1 MAKKWKKH
9 KKHRRFPVFLLLV
22 AAFLC
27 AVLLSGGEKDGESAY
42 MIAKTGVITATE
54 TFSGLFLYEETVVT
68 AAAAGTFSTHFCA
81 GDRISAGESAGELKL
96 LNDINTDPVKTM
108 ASPAAGIFSPTVDGW
123 ETVLTASQVKD
134 LDLNAVFKA
143 YETPKTQITA
153 FRHRGDPCF
162 KVMDNKQKVYLLLS
176 LKDVC
181 LTAKTVPLSLLGGET
196 EAEVVFTKQY
206 VAEHYALLALSPQ
219 DDYFKSREV
228 TADCILSQEEGV
240 VISAS
245 AVTKRHGETGVYCL
259 NRGNLRFCPVA
270 VLAEEDRKVLV
281 EGIEAGTCILC
292 DAD

>member
-1 MAKKWKKH
+1 MAKKSKNH
-9 KKHRRFPVFLLLV
+9 KKHRRFPVFLLLA

-27 AVLLSGGEKDGESAY
+27 AVLLSGGEKEGESAY
-42 MIAKTGVITATE
+42 MIAETGVITATE

-68 AAAAGTFSTHFCA
+68 AAAAGTFSTDFRS
-81 GDRISAGESAGELKL
+81 GDKISASESAGELQL

-108 ASPAAGIFSPTVDGW
+108 TSPVAGIFSTAVDGW
-123 ETVLTASQVKD
+123 ETVLNVNHLED
-134 LDLNAVFKA
+134 LDLSAVFKA
-143 YETPKTQITA
+143 YKTPKTQITA
-153 FRHRGDPCF
+153 FRHQGDACF
-162 KVMDNKQKVYLLLS
+162 KVMDNKQKVYLLLA

-181 LTAKTVPLSLLGGET
+181 LTAKTVQLSLLGRET

-206 VAEHYALLALSPQ
+206 GAEGYALLALSPH
-219 DDYFKSREV
+219 DGYFKSREV
-228 TADCILSQEEGV
+228 TADCILSKEEGV

-270 VLAEEDRKVLV
+270 VLAEEDTRVLV
-281 EGIEAGTCILC
+281 EGIEAGSCILC